1 MEPSH
6 VFTWR
11 RGIASVELFGGGAYL
26 VEREWIVR
34 CSQRFTRRARVR
46 YGRRIWKEEKARG
59 GGVAYVSA
67 AVGGEDA
74 WFQVQV
80 RHKKMTFGVRVHT
93 C

>member
-1 MEPSH
+1 MDSEVQSA
-6 VFTWR
+6 VYEEGESEVR
-11 RGIASVELFGGGAYL
+11 AENLEGGEGA
-26 VEREWIVR
+26 R
-34 CSQRFTRRARVR
+34 
-46 YGRRIWKEEKARG
+46 
-59 GGVAYVSA
+59 GGVAYISA

>member
-59 GGVAYVSA
+59 EG
-67 AVGGEDA
+67 
-74 WFQVQV
+74 WL
-80 RHKKMTFGVRVHT
+80 TFPPPWVEKTPGFRFRFSIRR
-93 C
+93 